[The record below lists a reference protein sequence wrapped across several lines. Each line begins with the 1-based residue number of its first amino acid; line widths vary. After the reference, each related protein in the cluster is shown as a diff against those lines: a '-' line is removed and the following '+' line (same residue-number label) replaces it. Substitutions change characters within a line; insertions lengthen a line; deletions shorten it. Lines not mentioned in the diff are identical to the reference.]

1 MSMFDISDLSGLN
14 RSDDEKPDSRRE
26 ASGNETRG
34 VKIPVTLPDLDAEG

>member
-14 RSDDEKPDSRRE
+14 RYDEKPDSRRE

-34 VKIPVTLPDLDAEG
+34 VKIPVTLPDLNAEG